1 MYRFDPH
8 GSKDIKNLI
17 IHNNI
22 IKEFI
27 KLKNT
32 EQYQKLS
39 LHYKLIF
46 CYDQEP
52 LNFDLYSSAHFDRS
66 RENIAFLEEGKLHQ
80 FANPIGQKIL
90 RKRNIAGSS
99 LAIPSIY
106 DKNILLHS
114 EKNSKDLEKYERNGF
129 IGAYYWF
136 HAFIALD
143 WYRFANHD
151 QNFKNLLNTSFS
163 KDFNIYCRAWSGTRE
178 YRLKF
183 LSLLPN
189 SVAKNSNI
197 FFGVQDN
204 NSKFYDYEFQN
215 NNWKIAKKEIEKIAN
230 LNLITRK
237 NQHAGLSAVYN
248 EEDYL
253 TSAIDIVLETVY
265 DQNKIQLTEKILRPI
280 ACGKPFILVSERD
293 SLEYLKSYG
302 FKTFESLID
311 ESYDKINCPRERLK
325 SIVRTMKTISNLS
338 EKEKNKL
345 FLEMHKIADYNKK
358 WFFSENFF
366 DVIDKELR
374 DNLSKALDIL
384 DKPENQTGKIPMTE
398 YRAYRLY
405 KKYLDADGE
414 KLADEYIQEFPE
426 RIKLSKKNIGI
437 S

>member
-17 IHNNI
+17 VHNNVEDLFLYSEFF
-22 IKEFI
+22 KENPKISFHH
-27 KLKNT
+27 KL
-32 EQYQKLS
+32 L
-39 LHYKLIF
+39 F

-52 LNFDLYSSAHFDRS
+52 LNFDLYSSNFFDES
-66 RENIAFLEEGKLHQ
+66 RKTLFYDYQGKKNQ
-80 FANPIGQKIL
+80 FNNKIGEKII
-90 RKRNIAGSS
+90 KKKNIAGHPLTELSV
-99 LAIPSIY
+99 Y
-106 DKNILLHS
+106 DQSILLHS
-114 EKNSKDLEKYERNGF
+114 EKNSKDLEKYEKNGF
-129 IGAYYWF
+129 IGAYYWS
-136 HAFIALD
+136 HAFLALD
-143 WYRFANHD
+143 WYRFAKHD
-151 QNFKNLLNTSFS
+151 QNFKNLFNTAFS
-163 KDFNIYCRAWSGTRE
+163 KDFNIYCRAWTGTRE

-183 LSLLPN
+183 LSLLPTT
-189 SVAKNSNI
+189 VTKNSNI
-197 FFGVQDN
+197 FFSMHDS

-215 NNWKIAKKEIEKIAN
+215 SNWKIAKKEIEKIAN